1 MVLIISNWAGALR
14 LSDFEIT
21 HSIVLHSVQLLL
33 LLLLLLL
40 KVFVETYIEFYQWE
54 QGGVQC

>member
-1 MVLIISNWAGALR
+1 MLIISNWARALR

-40 KVFVETYIEFYQWE
+40 LKVFVETYIEFYQWE
-54 QGGVQC
+54 

>member
-1 MVLIISNWAGALR
+1 MVLIISNWAHALR

-21 HSIVLHSVQLLL
+21 HSIVLHSVQLL